1 MNATATEGSKTNGAH
16 APLPKAKDGER
27 RTFSEDYKLAAL
39 QRIKKGETVGA
50 VSEAIG
56 VHESVIRRWF
66 KSGGL
71 GARKAA
77 KAQGALPKGVAVG
90 PHGRKEYSEAFQRA
104 AVARVHRGEGVQ
116 KVCDSLGIHNSMLY
130 NWRDKFAKNP
140 KKAAKKTS
148 PPVRQGHFSDEAKR
162 EAVER
167 LSAGETSSALGRE
180 LGISAG
186 TVSFWRDSFAKKN
199 AKAAGK
205 SAGAGASL
213 TAHPAVRDAVT
224 YLKHVKTDMYA
235 LLQSGVIKEFDE
247 YHLNTLAALKRLLSI
262 V

>member
-16 APLPKAKDGER
+16 PPLPKAKEGER
-27 RTFSEDYKLAAL
+27 RVFSADFKLSAM
-39 QRIKKGETVGA
+39 QRIKEGEPVRA
-50 VSEAIG
+50 VAKAIG

-66 KSGGL
+66 KSAGL

-77 KAQGALPKGVAVG
+77 KAQGALPKGVTVS

-130 NWRDKFAKNP
+130 SWRSKFAKGP
-140 KKAAKKTS
+140 KKPAKKTGAA
-148 PPVRQGHFSDEAKR
+148 RQGQFSDEAKR
-162 EAVER
+162 QAVER
-167 LSAGETSSALGRE
+167 LNAGETSSALGRE
-180 LGISAG
+180 LGVSYG
-186 TVSFWRDSFAKKN
+186 TVSFWRDSFAKKS

-213 TAHPAVRDAVT
+213 TVHPAVRDAVT

-235 LLQSGVIKEFDE
+235 LLGTGVIKEFDE